1 MERWEDHLPEC
12 VSPPSGAH
20 EEKWDNSPDVVRR
33 IGAVAPVS
41 SFWVWSRIHLH
52 PQKSMAGSDLRSL
65 LFHWHAIS
73 SDPESAKGNFG

>member
-41 SFWVWSRIHLH
+41 SFWVWS
-52 PQKSMAGSDLRSL
+52 KN
-65 LFHWHAIS
+65 S
-73 SDPESAKGNFG
+73 SASAEVDGWQ